1 MSKDTIDVFYS
12 DDMASTER
20 VSPSARKPAI
30 VAEALRQYGHVEFH
44 APRPLNPQEFHIA
57 HDPEYVT
64 EVFSLR
70 AANGFGT
77 FSADVARSLPYTNG
91 AMLDAARLALKT
103 GRPTAALC
111 SGFHHADYAD
121 GGGFCTF
128 NGLMIAALTL
138 LKEGAV
144 KKVAIIDCDQHYGNG
159 TDNILEH
166 VPARLASGVFHLTF
180 GEYFRRPHEEAMY
193 LAMMH
198 GMPAILDMEQ
208 PDLILYQAGA
218 DAHCDDPL
226 GGVLSTHGMFR
237 RDFLLFDAAL
247 KAGIPVAWN
256 LAGGYQEEK
265 DGSIPKVVAL
275 HIGTFEAARAAL
287 RVAAKGETKG
297 PSFPHLDHA

>member
-1 MSKDTIDVFYS
+1 MNKDTIDVFYS

-30 VAEALRQYGHVEFH
+30 VAEALRKYGHVEFH
-44 APRPLNPQEFHIA
+44 APTPLKPAQFHVA
-57 HDPEYVT
+57 HDPQYVT
-64 EVFSLR
+64 GVLALR

-91 AMLDAARLALKT
+91 AMLDAARLALQT
-103 GRPTAALC
+103 RRPTAALC
-111 SGFHHADYAD
+111 SGFHHAEYAD

-128 NGLMIAALTL
+128 NGLMVAALTL

-159 TDNILEH
+159 TDNILGH
-166 VPARLASGVFHLTF
+166 VPKKLADGIFHLTF
-180 GEYFRRPHEEAMY
+180 GEYFRRSHEEPMY
-193 LAMMH
+193 LALMR
-198 GMPAILDMEQ
+198 GLPAIFEMEK

-218 DAHCDDPL
+218 DAHRDDPL
-226 GGVLSTHGMFR
+226 GGVLSTHSMYL
-237 RDFLLFDAAL
+237 RDLYLFDAAL
-247 KAGIPVAWN
+247 KADIPVAWN

-275 HIGTFEAARAAL
+275 HIGTFEAARAVLRQAL
-287 RVAAKGETKG
+287 AAK
-297 PSFPHLDHA
+297 SAISA